1 MAGTAGAALAFVV
14 SGIAI
19 ILIALTYAELAAALP
34 KIGGEHVYAHRAFGR
49 HASFLCT
56 WALLLGYVA
65 VVAFEVVALPVA
77 LLYLF
82 PGIEIGLLWEVGG
95 YNVYAGQVAIGIGV
109 AVILT
114 IVNVRGIEAAAG
126 LQGFVTSLI
135 LIAGLMFVGGAASAG
150 SFENMLPLFVDEG
163 VGALGV
169 LVMLPILF
177 VGFDI
182 IPQAAE
188 EINLPPA
195 RIGSLLIISVVAAVV
210 WYVSIVLAVGYALDE
225 GSRVQS
231 VLTTA
236 EAAATTWD
244 GAWAGAVLVCGGIA
258 GIITSWN
265 AMLVASSRLLYALAS
280 SDMFP
285 AWFATLHNDHGSPAR
300 ALWLICGVSC
310 LAPWFGRPILVWLLN
325 AGSLGVVIAY
335 AVVALAFLALR
346 RNEPDL
352 QRPYRVP
359 YGRVCGATAFV
370 IACTIGSLYLPW
382 SPVALAWP
390 EEWLICGVWS
400 LCGAV
405 MYLSCTK
412 KMELKSI

>member
-1 MAGTAGAALAFVV
+1 
-14 SGIAI
+14 
-19 ILIALTYAELAAALP
+19 
-34 KIGGEHVYAHRAFGR
+34 
-49 HASFLCT
+49 
-56 WALLLGYVA
+56 
-65 VVAFEVVALPVA
+65 VVAFEVVALPFA
-77 LLYLF
+77 LSYLF
-82 PGIEIGLLWEVGG
+82 PGIKIGFLWQVVGH
-95 YNVYAGQVAIGIGV
+95 NVYAGQIAIGIGV
-109 AVILT
+109 AVALT
-114 IVNVRGIEAAAG
+114 IVNVWGIEVAAG

-135 LIAGLMFVGGAASAG
+135 LVAGLILLSGSVSAG
-150 SFENMLPLFVDEG
+150 SPENMLPLFVDEG
-163 VGALGV
+163 VGVLGV

-195 RIGSLLIISVVAAVV
+195 RIGSLIIVSVIAAVI

-225 GSRVQS
+225 SLRAQS

-236 EAAATTWD
+236 EAAAAVWDSTW
-244 GAWAGAVLVCGGIA
+244 ASTALVCGGIA

-265 AMLVASSRLLYALAS
+265 AMLVASSRLIYALAS
-280 SDMFP
+280 SCMFP
-285 AWFATLHNDHGSPAR
+285 AWFATLHKKHGSPAR
-300 ALWLICGVSC
+300 ALWLICAVSC
-310 LAPWFGRPILVWLLN
+310 IAPWFGRPVLMWLLN

-335 AVVALAFLALR
+335 ATVALAFLALR

-359 YGRVCGATAFV
+359 YGKVCGATAFV
-370 IACTIGSLYLPW
+370 VACTIGSLYLPW

-400 LCGAV
+400 LCGVAV
-405 MYLSCTK
+405 YLSRTK
-412 KMELKSI
+412 TMEMKST